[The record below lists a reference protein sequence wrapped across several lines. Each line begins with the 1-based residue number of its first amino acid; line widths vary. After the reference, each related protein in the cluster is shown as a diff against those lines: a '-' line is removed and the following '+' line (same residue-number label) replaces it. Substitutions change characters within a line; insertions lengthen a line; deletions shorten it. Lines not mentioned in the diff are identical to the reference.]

1 MATAADRAR
10 DWQWTDIR
18 RITALGEPLLELQ
31 PADDGGICLAF
42 GGDVANSMT
51 CLGRILG
58 PGAAQISLVTA
69 LGDSSYSAWLRQRL
83 TREDIRVIEPAIAG
97 EPGIYGLPLD
107 PAQHAGF
114 SYWRAQS
121 AAHAFLRDFD
131 AGRLEQLLGEPQLLL
146 VTGITLAL
154 CSRASFEHLCGWVER
169 HRNHCRIVF
178 DCNFRR
184 RLWDSEAEARERIGS
199 FEKLSAVIAT
209 GAEDERT
216 LWGALDTAQIVARVS
231 RLPAEYLIR
240 GGPTG
245 CWVGSGA
252 RYRHVASQPVAV
264 VGDTAGAG
272 DAHLASYLAAR
283 ISGLGATEAA
293 AYANEAAA
301 AIVAQRG
308 SAPKADTRFPRLP
321 AAAPA

>member
-1 MATAADRAR
+1 MVTAPGRACE
-10 DWQWTDIR
+10 WQWTDIR

-31 PADDGGICLAF
+31 PADDGGVCLAF
-42 GGDVANSMT
+42 GGDVANSMV

-58 PGAAQISLVTA
+58 PGAAQISVVTA
-69 LGDSSYSAWLRQRL
+69 LGNGSYSAWLRQRL
-83 TREDIRVIEPAIAG
+83 TREGIRVIEPAIEG

-121 AAHAFLRDFD
+121 AARAFLQSADL
-131 AGRLEQLLGEPQLLL
+131 GRLEELLGDPQLLL

-154 CSRASFEHLCGWVER
+154 CSRASFEHLCAWVDR
-169 HRNHCRIVF
+169 HRDRCRIVF

-184 RLWDSEAEARERIGS
+184 RLWDSEAQARERIGA
-199 FEKLSAVIAT
+199 FERLSAVTAT

-216 LWGALDTAQIVARVS
+216 LWGAENTAQIVARVS

-240 GGPTG
+240 GGPEG

-252 RYRHVASQPVAV
+252 EYRHVATEPVTVA
-264 VGDTAGAG
+264 GDTAGAG
-272 DAHLASYLAAR
+272 DAHLASYMAAR
-283 ISGLGATEAA
+283 ISGLGRTEAA
-293 AYANEAAA
+293 AYANKAAA
-301 AIVAQRG
+301 AIVGQRG

-321 AAAPA
+321 ARVPA

>member
-1 MATAADRAR
+1 
-10 DWQWTDIR
+10 
-18 RITALGEPLLELQ
+18 
-31 PADDGGICLAF
+31 
-42 GGDVANSMT
+42 
-51 CLGRILG
+51 
-58 PGAAQISLVTA
+58 
-69 LGDSSYSAWLRQRL
+69 
-83 TREDIRVIEPAIAG
+83 
-97 EPGIYGLPLD
+97 
-107 PAQHAGF
+107 
-114 SYWRAQS
+114 
-121 AAHAFLRDFD
+121 
-131 AGRLEQLLGEPQLLL
+131 
-146 VTGITLAL
+146 
-154 CSRASFEHLCGWVER
+154 VER

-184 RLWDSEAEARERIGS
+184 RLWDGEAEARERIGA
-199 FEKLSAVIAT
+199 FETLSAVIAT

-240 GGPTG
+240 GGSAG

-252 RYRHVASQPVAV
+252 RYRHVATEPVAV
-264 VGDTAGAG
+264 VADTAGAG

-321 AAAPA
+321 AGAPA